1 MGGGQYIPPVCRYFR
16 LSHKTIS
23 SQKCPLPHQ
32 RHCKYIIFLGHVC
45 CNTLWRLKEKISKHF
60 VATNFALRMS
70 FSIKLEGDIISFE
83 NLMGVKKMK
92 KDTKCSKRCSCF
104 CCYVVSV
111 YKKMS
116 RLQSLQFE
124 GSIRGLPWNSNLCLL
139 WNYSKLNW
147 STISNVSTI
156 SPYKLQLI
164 DFGEIWNKPTN

>member
-60 VATNFALRMS
+60 VATTFALRMS

-92 KDTKCSKRCSCF
+92 SLKKDTKCNKRCSCF

-124 GSIRGLPWNSNLCLL
+124 GSIRGLP
-139 WNYSKLNW
+139 
-147 STISNVSTI
+147 
-156 SPYKLQLI
+156 
-164 DFGEIWNKPTN
+164 